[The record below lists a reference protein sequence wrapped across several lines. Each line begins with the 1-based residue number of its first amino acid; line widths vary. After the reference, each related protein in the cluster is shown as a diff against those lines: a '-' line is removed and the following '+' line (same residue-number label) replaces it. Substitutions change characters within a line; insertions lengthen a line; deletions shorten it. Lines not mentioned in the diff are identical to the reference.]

1 MTDFEEIY
9 TQYFED
15 VFRYLRGLTAD
26 EALSEE
32 LTEETFFKTL
42 RSLEQFEG
50 KCDVRVWLCQIAKN
64 SYFSYLKKQ
73 KRISGEGSPEMLT
86 VNGEDLEKLFAD
98 KELAFQLHQ
107 CLHDLKEP
115 YKEVFSLRVFG
126 ELSFGKIAML
136 FGKTEHWACV
146 TYHRAKEKIQ
156 KGMEE

>member
-32 LTEETFFKTL
+32 LTEETFFKAL

-73 KRISGEGSPEMLT
+73 KRISGEGTGISAPP
-86 VNGEDLEKLFAD
+86 VFA
-98 KELAFQLHQ
+98 
-107 CLHDLKEP
+107 
-115 YKEVFSLRVFG
+115 
-126 ELSFGKIAML
+126 
-136 FGKTEHWACV
+136 
-146 TYHRAKEKIQ
+146 
-156 KGMEE
+156 